1 MSRRKKKLKWIAVEI
16 LCNLVH
22 TQSSVFIIIF
32 STWSLHDFFFL
43 RQLPICVGAH
53 TVSGIVIK
61 PGLEVDPAKKSGP
74 GFYGSN

>member
-1 MSRRKKKLKWIAVEI
+1 
-16 LCNLVH
+16 
-22 TQSSVFIIIF
+22 VFIIIF
-32 STWSLHDFFFL
+32 STWSLHDFFFFL

-74 GFYGSN
+74 EFYGSN

>member
-1 MSRRKKKLKWIAVEI
+1 MI
-16 LCNLVH
+16 
-22 TQSSVFIIIF
+22 
-32 STWSLHDFFFL
+32 FFFL

-74 GFYGSN
+74 EFYGSNWVNPGKSGKIEKN